1 MEQTADVQVVWN
13 ERKEEPLA
21 YMTCWWRWME
31 QWLAMPLSA
40 GTKSLV
46 ILHFVVVTTSLNR
59 AMRNMVHDSAFAADI
74 LQLLK
79 KTLQDSE
86 NRTAWFHNRNLLKS
100 YHCQAVVECL
110 RYFRKTHVRSWNL
123 DRTETHWNAVAFIE
137 YTRDGKPAIM
147 SEQMIETI
155 HYQWVF
161 LIDRMRQVRRA
172 HPENFS
178 VDLTNALLEDRFNEQ
193 KYLQYFGSASKRWA
207 SIPLVVKG
215 SRSRLG
221 KPRSK
226 SYDCSK
232 VERLATDSVSLL

>member
-79 KTLQDSE
+79 KTMQDSE

-100 YHCQAVVECL
+100 HHCQEVVECL

-137 YTRDGKPAIM
+137 YARDGKPAVM
-147 SEQMIETI
+147 SQPTIDMI
-155 HYQWVF
+155 HHQWVI
-161 LIDRMRQVRRA
+161 LIDRIRQVRRA
-172 HPENFS
+172 HPAIFS
-178 VDLTNALLEDRFNEQ
+178 RDLTNALLADRFDKQ

-207 SIPLVVKG
+207 SIPLVVNGRK
-215 SRSRLG
+215 SRLRR
-221 KPRSK
+221 PRSK
-226 SYDCSK
+226 SHDCS
-232 VERLATDSVSLL
+232 LLR